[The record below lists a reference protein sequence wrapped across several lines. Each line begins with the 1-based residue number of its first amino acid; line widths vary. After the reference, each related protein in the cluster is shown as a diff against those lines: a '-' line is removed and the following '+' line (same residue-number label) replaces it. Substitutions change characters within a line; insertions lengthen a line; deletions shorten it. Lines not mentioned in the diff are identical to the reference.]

1 MPTDN
6 KKRDRNPREPEQQ
19 KECILLVGTSGYAYS
34 EWAEAGFYPANAK
47 SGNMLPLYARHFP
60 VTELN
65 YTWYQMPRAETIE
78 RQRQQVPGE
87 FQFASKLTRTLTH
100 EIDFRNWKD
109 EANRYR
115 DGMAPLM
122 QTGQLAA
129 VLVQL
134 PPYFDRTPANR
145 KHLAALLDKLV
156 GLPLAVEFRHRSW
169 MNDRVFA
176 GLEQRRVA
184 LVNVD
189 EPDLPNLF
197 PSLDV
202 VTTPDLFYI
211 RFHGRN
217 ARGWRSGNMQQQFDY
232 NYADEQLYEWIEN
245 RIAPMSRQ
253 AATGILFFNNHV
265 RGQAPRNARRMLELL
280 KERGIGTVRDA

>member
-1 MPTDN
+1 
-6 KKRDRNPREPEQQ
+6 
-19 KECILLVGTSGYAYS
+19 
-34 EWAEAGFYPANAK
+34 
-47 SGNMLPLYARHFP
+47 
-60 VTELN
+60 
-65 YTWYQMPRAETIE
+65 
-78 RQRQQVPGE
+78 
-87 FQFASKLTRTLTH
+87 
-100 EIDFRNWKD
+100 
-109 EANRYR
+109 
-115 DGMAPLM
+115 
-122 QTGQLAA
+122 
-129 VLVQL
+129 
-134 PPYFDRTPANR
+134 
-145 KHLAALLDKLV
+145 
-156 GLPLAVEFRHRSW
+156 SW

-189 EPDLPNLF
+189 EPDLPDLF
-197 PSLDV
+197 PPLDV

-232 NYADEQLYEWIEN
+232 NYADEQLCEWIEN

-265 RGQAPRNARRMLELL
+265 GGQAPRNARRMLELL